1 MTIFLLTLAAVT
13 GFDLWKNC
21 GKEKRAVITY
31 LIFALLALGLGVA
44 YFLNPTQMSLTRL
57 LLG

>member
-31 LIFALLALGLGVA
+31 LILPCWRWGLAS
-44 YFLNPTQMSLTRL
+44 PISSTPHK
-57 LLG
+57 

>member
-31 LIFALLALGLGVA
+31 LIFGLAGAWGLA
-44 YFLNPTQMSLTRL
+44 SPISSTPHK
-57 LLG
+57 